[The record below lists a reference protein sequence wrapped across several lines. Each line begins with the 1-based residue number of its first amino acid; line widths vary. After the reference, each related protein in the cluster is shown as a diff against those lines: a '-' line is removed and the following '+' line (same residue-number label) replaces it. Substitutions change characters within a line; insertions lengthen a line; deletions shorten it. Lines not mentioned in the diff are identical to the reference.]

1 MDVGSCS
8 HLESF
13 LLSSDRWM
21 LTYSAVETTA
31 SCAADNSTGA
41 TYKKWDGRRS
51 SQWRSETWTGDGWRW
66 KLSKLQRRGKTLRG
80 GDKREYGSGQL
91 TLQHRQNSKQ
101 TVFQFCWNTCSVWQ
115 RAHRQRH
122 TLALSKHVR
131 QTRQTA
137 RKEQREAALSKKAV
151 TLPLPWS
158 SGKDA
163 RLCSHNMPTCTSA
176 ATTAAH
182 HLGHL
187 CV

>member
-1 MDVGSCS
+1 MKA
-8 HLESF
+8 F
-13 LLSSDRWM
+13 K
-21 LTYSAVETTA
+21 TTK
-31 SCAADNSTGA
+31 TG
-41 TYKKWDGRRS
+41 
-51 SQWRSETWTGDGWRW
+51 E
-66 KLSKLQRRGKTLRG
+66 KTLRGG

-122 TLALSKHVR
+122 TLPLSKHVR

-158 SGKDA
+158 SVKDA

-187 CV
+187 VSKYVRVGVWQRQMCVLPVSASFPHHLFLWRWLFCWCTFSVYS

>member
-1 MDVGSCS
+1 MQWKQQLPVLLITALERLTRSEMEEVVSEGVKHEQGMADD
-8 HLESF
+8 ESF
-13 LLSSDRWM
+13 Q
-21 LTYSAVETTA
+21 
-31 SCAADNSTGA
+31 N
-41 TYKKWDGRRS
+41 YKDG
-51 SQWRSETWTGDGWRW
+51 
-66 KLSKLQRRGKTLRG
+66 GKTLRGG

-101 TVFQFCWNTCSVWQ
+101 TVFQFCWNTCSFWQ

-122 TLALSKHVR
+122 TLPLSKHVR

-158 SGKDA
+158 SVKDA